1 MPPPAPAV
9 YRESG
14 GVPIPPNLR
23 PSERDCAGLRR
34 TRHTMQRHGTIGV
47 PVGASAYARAK
58 ESAVAS
64 TTYTLPDLPWAVL
77 LEPILHQAPP
87 GATII
92 VYTAA
97 MRAHVE
103 QAVRAADREDLLVC
117 QQDAPP
123 AAGWH

>member
-1 MPPPAPAV
+1 M
-9 YRESG
+9 
-14 GVPIPPNLR
+14 
-23 PSERDCAGLRR
+23 
-34 TRHTMQRHGTIGV
+34 
-47 PVGASAYARAK
+47 
-58 ESAVAS
+58 AS

-87 GATII
+87 GATIV

-123 AAGWH
+123 AGGWH

>member
-1 MPPPAPAV
+1 MGP
-9 YRESG
+9 
-14 GVPIPPNLR
+14 
-23 PSERDCAGLRR
+23 
-34 TRHTMQRHGTIGV
+34 
-47 PVGASAYARAK
+47 
-58 ESAVAS
+58 
-64 TTYTLPDLPWAVL
+64 TTYILPDLPWAVL

-87 GATII
+87 GATIV

-103 QAVRAADREDLLVC
+103 QAVRAADREDLIVC

>member
-1 MPPPAPAV
+1 MGP
-9 YRESG
+9 
-14 GVPIPPNLR
+14 
-23 PSERDCAGLRR
+23 
-34 TRHTMQRHGTIGV
+34 
-47 PVGASAYARAK
+47 
-58 ESAVAS
+58 
-64 TTYTLPDLPWAVL
+64 TTYILPDLPWAVL

-97 MRAHVE
+97 MREHVE